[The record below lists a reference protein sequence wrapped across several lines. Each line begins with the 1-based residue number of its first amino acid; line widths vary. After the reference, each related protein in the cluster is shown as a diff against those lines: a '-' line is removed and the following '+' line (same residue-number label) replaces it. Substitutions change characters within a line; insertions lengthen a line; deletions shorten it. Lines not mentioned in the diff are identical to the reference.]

1 MCEIVCEGKKAFVCV
16 CGIPMGEEFPV
27 LVTQVRKV
35 ISSSYSGENRH
46 STHTS
51 RTTIRLTDSH
61 THTHTHMTLKECS
74 WVQNNFSI
82 CGIENNGLF
91 VLWTI
96 CLFVLFT

>member
-1 MCEIVCEGKKAFVCV
+1 MCEGEKAFVCV

-35 ISSSYSGENRH
+35 ISSSYSEENRH

-61 THTHTHMTLKECS
+61 THTYDFKGMFLGSK
-74 WVQNNFSI
+74 Q
-82 CGIENNGLF
+82 L
-91 VLWTI
+91 
-96 CLFVLFT
+96 